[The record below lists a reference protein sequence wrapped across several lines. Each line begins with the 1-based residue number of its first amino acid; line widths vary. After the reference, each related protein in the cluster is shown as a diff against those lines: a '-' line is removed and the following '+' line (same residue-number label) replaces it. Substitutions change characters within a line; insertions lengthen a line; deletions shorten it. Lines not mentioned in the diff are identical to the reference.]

1 MITHFR
7 VTLLLLL
14 AASSVAVA
22 DERRVSFFD
31 RSKIGRDPFE
41 PLNGKELAEKKVAVV
56 APVGAEEEDFSKSI
70 RITGVSRDRL
80 GIAVINGRAFAEGE
94 SFVLR
99 GKHREI
105 RVTVRKVSASGA
117 ELDCGG
123 VLFVAKIWAD
133 EA

>member
-7 VTLLLLL
+7 ATLLLLL
-14 AASSVAVA
+14 AACSIGAA
-22 DERRVSFFD
+22 DQPRISIFD
-31 RSKIGRDPFE
+31 PSKIRRDPFA
-41 PLNGKELAEKKVAVV
+41 PLNAKELEEKKVVVV
-56 APVGAEEEDFSKSI
+56 APVGAVEEDFSKSI

-99 GKHREI
+99 GQHREV
-105 RVTVRKVSASGA
+105 RVTVRKVSISGA

-123 VLFVAKIWAD
+123 VLFVATISV
-133 EA
+133 EES